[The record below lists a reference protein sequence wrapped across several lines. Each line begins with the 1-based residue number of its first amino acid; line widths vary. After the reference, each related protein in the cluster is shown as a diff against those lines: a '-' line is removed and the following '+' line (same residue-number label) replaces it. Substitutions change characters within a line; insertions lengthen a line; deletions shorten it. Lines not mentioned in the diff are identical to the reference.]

1 MIWNKRKYI
10 YIVSKSVPQRLVK
23 DAIET
28 KPTIE
33 QFRSEG
39 DSFVWNPRH
48 PLQCQCPSNG
58 SFQEAKTGLFSSL
71 SISLSCSLARS
82 FLNAA
87 SKCSS
92 LYVHHLSQAEPRDT
106 ISRLHGLGEPHGGVL
121 TFQKPH
127 LSERPRYRI
136 FRILDSNMLS

>member
-1 MIWNKRKYI
+1 MIWNKIKYI

-48 PLQCQCPSNG
+48 PLQCQCPSNV
-58 SFQEAKTGLFSSL
+58 
-71 SISLSCSLARS
+71 II
-82 FLNAA
+82 
-87 SKCSS
+87 
-92 LYVHHLSQAEPRDT
+92 P
-106 ISRLHGLGEPHGGVL
+106 GG
-121 TFQKPH
+121 
-127 LSERPRYRI
+127 
-136 FRILDSNMLS
+136 